1 LPTWAILKT
10 LGRSGV
16 SDMVERHCLMARR
29 MASKLSSEDGVR
41 ILNDVVLNQVIV
53 EFGSSE
59 ADPEKR
65 KELTQAVIDAAIEG
79 GDMFVGGARW
89 RDAWVMRVSVISYE
103 TTIEDCDTA
112 TDTILAAWKR
122 VRESNLCQ

>member
-1 LPTWAILKT
+1 MA
-10 LGRSGV
+10 
-16 SDMVERHCLMARR
+16 SDAVRHRI
-29 MASKLSSEDGVR
+29 ASKLSSEEGVR

-59 ADPEKR
+59 VGSEKR
-65 KELTQAVIDAAIEG
+65 KELTQAVIDAAVEG

-89 RDAWVMRVSVISYE
+89 REAWVMRISVISYE

-122 VRESNLCQ
+122 VRESNLGH